1 MAKIGSKDSQIL
13 VGIGESPTLLNNA
26 RDWTM
31 TCNRNTIDVSTIS
44 TEWKEYLTG
53 QIEAAGS
60 FTLLFDPEDTMAG
73 AAVETGMWEGTQLTF
88 YIRPTGST
96 PGDIQYTLTALVTSW
111 ELSAATEDAIQIS
124 VSYTGTGPIVK
135 GVVPGTPPAPE
146 KPDPILNLSTET
158 IELAASADGT
168 VVYATT
174 SDGTASVGTSDDTV
188 ATATV
193 ADNVIT
199 ISALAEGTATI
210 TLSIAESATYNAA
223 TATVAV
229 TVTA

>member
-13 VGIGESPTLLNNA
+13 VEIGTTPTLLNNA

-60 FTLLFDPEDTMAG
+60 FTLLFDPDDTMAG
-73 AAVETGMWEGTQLTF
+73 AAVETGMWEGTPLKF
-88 YIRPTGST
+88 YIRPEGGT
-96 PGDIQYTLTALVTSW
+96 PGTIQYSLTALVTSW

-135 GVVPGTPPAPE
+135 GVVPGTPPEPE
-146 KPDPILNLSTET
+146 KATPVLNLSTYTVSVAENADET
-158 IELAASADGT
+158 VIF
-168 VVYATT
+168 ATT
-174 SDGTASVGTSDDTV
+174 SDGTASVASSDGEV

-193 ADNVIT
+193 AANAIT
-199 ISALAEGTATI
+199 ISGVAAGTANI
-210 TLSIAESATYNAA
+210 TLSLAASSTYKAT
-223 TATVAV
+223 TAVVAV

>member
-1 MAKIGSKDSQIL
+1 MAKVGSKDSQIL
-13 VGIGESPTLLNNA
+13 VEVGTTPTLLNNA

-60 FTLLFDPEDTMAG
+60 FTLLFDPDDTMAG
-73 AAVETGMWEGTQLTF
+73 AAVETGMWQGTPLTF

-96 PGDIQYTLTALVTSW
+96 PGDIQYTLPALVTSW

-124 VSYTGTGPIVK
+124 VSFTGTGPIVK
-135 GVVPGTPPAPE
+135 GVVPGVPPTPE
-146 KPDPILNLSTET
+146 KPIPVLNVSTDSVS
-158 IELAASADGT
+158 IASNGDAT
-168 VVYATT
+168 VVFATT
-174 SDGTASVGTSDDTV
+174 SDGTPSVASESEAVAEATLSGNSILIAGVAQGSTTV
-188 ATATV
+188 
-193 ADNVIT
+193 
-199 ISALAEGTATI
+199 
-210 TLSIAESATYNAA
+210 TLSIPATTTYQAISS
-223 TATVAV
+223 TISV

>member
-1 MAKIGSKDSQIL
+1 MKIGSKDSQIL
-13 VGIGESPTLLNNA
+13 VAIGTTPTLLNNA

-44 TEWKEYLTG
+44 TEWKDYITG

-60 FTLLFDPEDTMAG
+60 FTLLFDPDDTMAG
-73 AAVETGMWEGTQLTF
+73 AAVETGMWEGTPLKF

-135 GVVPGTPPAPE
+135 GVVPGTPPEPE
-146 KPDPILNLSTET
+146 KETPVLNLSAYTASVAEGSDET
-158 IELAASADGT
+158 VIF
-168 VVYATT
+168 ATT
-174 SDGTASVGTSDDTV
+174 SDGTPSVSSSDSEV

-193 ADNVIT
+193 AANAIT
-199 ISALAEGTATI
+199 ISGVGAGTANI
-210 TLSIAESATYNAA
+210 TLSLPATSTYKA
-223 TATVAV
+223 TTAVVAV